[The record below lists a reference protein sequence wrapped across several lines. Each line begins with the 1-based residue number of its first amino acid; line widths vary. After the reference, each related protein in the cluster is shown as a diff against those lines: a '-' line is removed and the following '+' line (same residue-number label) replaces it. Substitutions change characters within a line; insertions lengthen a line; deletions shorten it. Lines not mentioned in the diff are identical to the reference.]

1 MPSRNDAP
9 GLKARRRADGRIVW
23 YWVAAQC
30 SRKAGPYPLKT
41 VRLADQSPDG
51 EAARIAQC
59 QHLHMEPALTQ
70 IIEIIGDR
78 SDGCSRYGLIAP
90 PSVAARQNGGGRG

>member
-30 SRKAGPYPLKT
+30 SRK
-41 VRLADQSPDG
+41 
-51 EAARIAQC
+51 
-59 QHLHMEPALTQ
+59 PALTQ

>member
-30 SRKAGPYPLKT
+30 SRK
-41 VRLADQSPDG
+41 
-51 EAARIAQC
+51 
-59 QHLHMEPALTQ
+59 PALTQ
-70 IIEIIGDR
+70 HIEIIGHR
-78 SDGCSRYGLIAP
+78 SDGRSRYGLITPQAA
-90 PSVAARQNGGGRG
+90 AARQNGASHG

>member
-1 MPSRNDAP
+1 MFLTDTEIRE
-9 GLKARRRADGRIVW
+9 
-23 YWVAAQC
+23 
-30 SRKAGPYPLKT
+30 
-41 VRLADQSPDG
+41 RLNIP
-51 EAARIAQC
+51 EK
-59 QHLHMEPALTQ
+59 PALTQ